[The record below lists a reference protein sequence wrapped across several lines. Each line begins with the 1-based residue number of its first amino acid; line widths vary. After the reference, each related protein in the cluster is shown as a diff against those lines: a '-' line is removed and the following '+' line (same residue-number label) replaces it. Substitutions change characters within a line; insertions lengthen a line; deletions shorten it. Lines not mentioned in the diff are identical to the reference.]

1 MKNRFFKRA
10 AAGIVSL
17 SAVMGLI
24 GTVPVP
30 ADAAGAV
37 TINEACAKNTKN
49 PAPDGQ
55 FYDWAEIYNSSGSSV
70 DISGY
75 GLSDKEAEPFRYKF
89 PAGTVIPAKGSIVVY
104 CDSNA
109 ALTNSTI
116 APFGMSASG
125 ETLILSDASGAAVDT
140 LTFDALATDT
150 SYGQYPD
157 GSGDFYVLSCTPG
170 KANTAPEGSNAVH
183 LPEFSKDSGF
193 FDSGFSLTIT
203 APEGATVYYT
213 TDGSDP
219 TTESTK
225 YTGPIDITDM
235 SNTENR
241 LSMKTDI
248 SASGATAPK
257 ELIDKA
263 AIIRAVAVDSSGR
276 VSEPVTKTYFVGK
289 TASGYYKNMKVVSLV
304 TDPDNLFGY
313 EQGIYVRGKTYDDY
327 QNEQNQQNPQQ
338 PGGPGQGW
346 VFPGFGGGGVGGGGI
361 GGWGFNMM
369 NPWEIPANYNQKGRD
384 WERVANF
391 EMFDGGESVV
401 KQNVGIRIKGAASR
415 NSVQK
420 SFTIYARQDYGK
432 SDLEYDFFDGT
443 ATKAK
448 NGKTIKKFENIVI
461 RNGGNDAGG
470 FYFRDS
476 VNQQLVSDR
485 DMATQAMSECIL
497 FIDGEFWGIYQITE
511 KVSDDYIKSHYGISK
526 SDIALIKNK
535 ELEEG
540 TDQDLEDWNSLI
552 EGVANGSI
560 TYKQFAEKVDVQSFM
575 DYFAAQIYWSNSDWP
590 NNNTAAWRSNSIDPE
605 NPYSDGK
612 WRMFLFDTELGQG
625 MYGSQ
630 QNSAN
635 SDCFS
640 RIRQNTDTYS
650 KAFTKLMSDSDFATE
665 FSRTFMDIANYNFD
679 TEKTTAEV
687 EKFMK
692 YSEPVADTYKRFS
705 FSSQG
710 ASKFQQEANTVS
722 SFYKSRFD
730 NVVRTLK
737 QAASLK
743 SDLSSVTVQSDTS
756 KGTVKL
762 NTLSLDQS
770 SWTGKYH
777 SDYDMTATA
786 EPLEGAT
793 FDHWEIT
800 GAELTS
806 GDKNSVTISFRA
818 DGDVTIRAVY
828 EGEAVV
834 TTASTTATTAA
845 ATTTTTTA
853 AVTMTTKASTAATSA
868 PISETTTRRTRQSQT
883 TAQPPQQT
891 TTTTTSSEAA
901 QEKLAGD
908 ANLDKKVSVA
918 DAVAILQHL
927 GNRDK
932 YGLSEQ
938 GLINADVDGEPGV
951 TAKDALLIQQMD
963 AHMIDKFPVE

>member
-24 GTVPVP
+24 GTAPIVP

-37 TINEACAKNTKN
+37 TINEVCAKNTKN

-75 GLSDKEAEPFRYKF
+75 GLSDKENEPFRYKF
-89 PAGTVIPAKGSIVVY
+89 PSGSIIPAKGSLVVY

-109 ALTNSTI
+109 ALNDSKI

-125 ETLILSDASGAAVDT
+125 ETLILSDTSGAAVDT

-157 GSGDFYVLSCTPG
+157 GSGEYYVLSCTPG
-170 KANTAPEGSNAVH
+170 QANSAPEGSNAVR
-183 LPEFSKDSGF
+183 LPEFSKESGF

-203 APEGATVYYT
+203 APEGTTVYYT

-225 YTGPIDITDM
+225 YTGPIEIKDM

-241 LSMKTDI
+241 LSMNTDI
-248 SASGATAPK
+248 SASGATAPR

-263 AIIRAVAVDSSGR
+263 AVVRAVAVDSSGR
-276 VSEPVTKTYFVGK
+276 VSAPVTKTYFVGK
-289 TASGYYKNMKVVSLV
+289 TATGYYKDMKVVSLV

-327 QNEQNQQNPQQ
+327 QQEQQQQQ
-338 PGGPGQGW
+338 PGHPGGPGQG
-346 VFPGFGGGGVGGGGI
+346 PGGWQIPGWGG
-361 GGWGFNMM
+361 GGWGFNMI
-369 NPWEIPANYNQKGRD
+369 NPWEIPANYNQKGRE
-384 WERVANF
+384 WERVASF
-391 EMFDGGESVV
+391 EMFDSGKSVV
-401 KQNVGIRIKGAASR
+401 KQDVGIRIKGAASR

-420 SFTIYARQDYGK
+420 SFTIYARKDYGK
-432 SDLEYDFFDGT
+432 SELEYDFFDGT

-470 FYFRDS
+470 FYFRDT

-485 DMATQAMSECIL
+485 NMATQAMSECIL

-511 KVSDDYIKSHYGISK
+511 KVGDDYIKSHYGIEK
-526 SDIALIKNK
+526 SDVAIIKNN

-540 TDQDLEDWNSLI
+540 TDQDLEDWDRLLND
-552 EGVANGSI
+552 VVNGSVN
-560 TYKQFAEKVDVQSFM
+560 YEQFAQKVDIQSFM
-575 DYFAAQIYWSNSDWP
+575 DYFASEIYIANSDWP
-590 NNNTAAWRSNSIDPE
+590 QNNVAVWRSKAVNPE

-625 MYGSQ
+625 MYGTQ
-630 QNSAN
+630 QNSAGAD
-635 SDCFS
+635 SFS
-640 RIRQNTDTYS
+640 RIRQNTDTLS
-650 KAFTKLMSDSDFATE
+650 KAFTKLMSDKQFASD

-679 TEKTTAEV
+679 TEKTSAEIN
-687 EKFMK
+687 KFTK
-692 YSEPVADTYKRFS
+692 YSEPVTDTYTRFA
-705 FSSQG
+705 FTTQG
-710 ASKFQQEANTVS
+710 AGKFQQEANTVS
-722 SFYKSRFD
+722 SFYNSRYD
-730 NVVRTLK
+730 NAVRTLK
-737 QAASLK
+737 QAASLT
-743 SDLSSVTVQSDTS
+743 SELSSVTVQNDTS
-756 KGTVKL
+756 KGSVKL
-762 NTLSLDQS
+762 NTLTLNEE

-786 EPLEGAT
+786 EPLEGAE

-806 GDKNSVTISFRA
+806 GSKTSQTISFKA
-818 DGDVTIRAVY
+818 AGNVTVKAVY
-828 EGEAVV
+828 SGGV
-834 TTASTTATTAA
+834 S
-845 ATTTTTTA
+845 
-853 AVTMTTKASTAATSA
+853 
-868 PISETTTRRTRQSQT
+868 ILR
-883 TAQPPQQT
+883 
-891 TTTTTSSEAA
+891 
-901 QEKLAGD
+901 GD
-908 ANLDKKVSVA
+908 YNNDGSVGVA
-918 DAVAILQHL
+918 DLTTLNKYVL
-927 GNRDK
+927 GQKVN
-932 YGLSEQ
+932 
-938 GLINADVDGEPGV
+938 IVNADMVKDGRID
-951 TAKDALLIQQMD
+951 TFDLAALRKEVI
-963 AHMIDKFPVE
+963 A